1 MVSDNTAN
9 GLNLRCLPIHLWTHA
24 HDATEEAGEIVR
36 VVNAELVAYLITF
49 LVFLRK
55 PLRRKEKS
63 IDEVDI
69 VDRAVSRALL
79 EYYRETRLRVACI
92 VGKVL

>member
-36 VVNAELVAYLITF
+36 VVNAELVAYLVNLHLGIIEHGTGF
-49 LVFLRK
+49 LHLHK
-55 PLRRKEKS
+55 
-63 IDEVDI
+63 VDI
-69 VDRAVSRALL
+69 VDWAVPRTFL
-79 EYYRETRLRVACI
+79 EYHREDRTRFPWEQ
-92 VGKVL
+92 

>member
-36 VVNAELVAYLITF
+36 VVNAELVAYLIY
-49 LVFLRK
+49 LHLCVV
-55 PLRRKEKS
+55 EH
-63 IDEVDI
+63 
-69 VDRAVSRALL
+69 
-79 EYYRETRLRVACI
+79 
-92 VGKVL
+92 